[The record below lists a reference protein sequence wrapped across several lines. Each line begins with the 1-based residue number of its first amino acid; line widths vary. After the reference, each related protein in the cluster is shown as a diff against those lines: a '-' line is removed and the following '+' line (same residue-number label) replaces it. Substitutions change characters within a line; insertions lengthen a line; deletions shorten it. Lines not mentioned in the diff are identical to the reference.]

1 MKNLN
6 ITYLLDFYGNLLSE
20 KMLNIMELYYMDDL
34 SLSEIAQQTNLTRQ
48 GVRDYIVRGE
58 RELLKLEESLKLYEK
73 FCKIQDVLG
82 DIKNTVKP
90 QTKLSQSDY
99 DKIIKLIDDVE
110 NII

>member
-34 SLSEIAQQTNLTRQ
+34 SLAEIAQQTALTRQ
-48 GVRDYIVRGE
+48 GVRDNIVRGE
-58 RELLKLEESLKLYEK
+58 RELLKLEDSLKLYEK
-73 FCKIQDVLG
+73 FCRVG
-82 DIKNTVKP
+82 DTLDKIKNTVKP
-90 QTKLSQSDY
+90 EKVLSKEDY
-99 DKIIKLIDDVE
+99 DKIVKLIDDVE